1 MRPVSDICAA
11 GGLHVGLPFAG
22 DAIELVRHDP
32 PFVVMALRHS
42 LEPALRMPADWGRRS
57 RHSTSWTVARIS
69 CSTDPSAPAIPI
81 SRSRWTSSR
90 AIPVRFFHRNLVAH
104 VVAPREAGGST
115 RHGVPADRRGEAL
128 GHRRVRL
135 HVDRRGELQAL
146 VPSHI

>member
-1 MRPVSDICAA
+1 MLYGPVGTGNTHLA
-11 GGLHVGLPFAG
+11 V
-22 DAIELVRHDP
+22 
-32 PFVVMALRHS
+32 ALDK
-42 LEPALRMPADWGRRS
+42 L
-57 RHSTSWTVARIS
+57 ARD
-69 CSTDPSAPAIPI
+69 TGQ
-81 SRSRWTSSR
+81 
-90 AIPVRFFHRNLVAH
+90 VFHRNLVAH